1 MVAPAKG
8 GRPDPN
14 PKVITGNRPTGGATG
29 DGGIREGDFIVYRDE
44 MGNVIQWQ
52 SIEDDKVYLPLAWIQ
67 NPDGSLRGSGP
78 DGLSTP
84 DDAKNQLQVWYE
96 TNSPQWQTIR
106 QDYLAMGVT
115 GKDDEEIDAK
125 IYGLVSK
132 GIDFTQ
138 VPGSGISDPYEFT
151 NTKSGA
157 QLMAGRDRGGSGA
170 QYGPYRYEST
180 DVALSSASQAQAVL
194 DAAFQQNLGRVA
206 SEEEVGIFQQALN
219 MMEEMNPSKSIIE
232 GVSGQRS
239 DKRTQTTMSGFDPRA
254 FAREY
259 TMSMPEYANTFA
271 ATTFMDALDSFLKEP
286 NALDDRRE
294 SIEV

>member
-1 MVAPAKG
+1 MGNGANKYSNENAPPIFLRAPVAS
-8 GRPDPN
+8 
-14 PKVITGNRPTGGATG
+14 
-29 DGGIREGDFIVYRDE
+29 DGSRKEGDFIVWRDE
-44 MGNVIQWQ
+44 NFNVIQWATVENQ
-52 SIEDDKVYLPLAWIQ
+52 ETLYSPLAWVQ
-67 NPDGSLRGSGP
+67 DSNGRLAGDGP

-84 DDAKNQLQVWYE
+84 DLAKNQLEVWYE
-96 TNSPQWQTIR
+96 NDTPAWQAIR

-115 GKDDEEIDAK
+115 GKDDKEIDAK

-157 QLMAGRDRGGSGA
+157 QLMAGRDRSGGA

-180 DVALSSASQAQAVL
+180 DVALSSASQAQSIL

-206 SEEEVGIFQQALN
+206 TEEETSIFQQALN
-219 MMEEMNPSKSIIE
+219 MMEEMNPSKSVIE

-239 DKRTQTTMSGFDPRA
+239 DKRTQTTVSGFDPRT